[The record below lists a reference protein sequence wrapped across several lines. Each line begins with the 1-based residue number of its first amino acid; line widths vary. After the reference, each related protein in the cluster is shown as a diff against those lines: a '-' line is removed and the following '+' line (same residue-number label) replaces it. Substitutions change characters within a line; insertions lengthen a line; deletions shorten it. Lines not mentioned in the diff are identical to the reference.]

1 MDERHRPPSSSL
13 WAILTDRIGTY
24 LTLATA
30 ICIVWL
36 GVTGRL
42 STYIHPRYALFAIA
56 MGGIAIVMATASLG
70 IAAKAGHHEHVADV
84 PTRPRRQWIA
94 KVSQIVGLGICF
106 VVVGSFLTL
115 PPTALSAS
123 LAEGRSD
130 ESIAYTASSPAQSP
144 TEEGD
149 TSHLR
154 LRDWQSLLNRG
165 TDVDSVEGLTFTGIG
180 FVAASTT
187 STDHLYL
194 TRFVV
199 ACCAVDAQPVS
210 VEVYAPGWRQQIMEG
225 DWVSVEGIIGKAQE
239 AAGMVVIDSDV
250 QRIDQPVEPYE
261 Y

>member
-1 MDERHRPPSSSL
+1 MREQV
-13 WAILTDRIGTY
+13 GTY

-30 ICIVWL
+30 VCIVWL

-56 MGGIAIVMATASLG
+56 MAGIAIVVATASL
-70 IAAKAGHHEHVADV
+70 AHTNWNKHHHEDGADHP
-84 PTRPRRQWIA
+84 PTRPGRQRLTRVPSLI
-94 KVSQIVGLGICF
+94 GLGICT
-106 VVVGSFLTL
+106 VVAGSFLVL

-130 ESIAYTASSPAQSP
+130 ETITYTASSPAQSP

-154 LRDWQSLLNRG
+154 LRDWQSLLNRNA
-165 TDVDSVEGLTFTGIG
+165 DDDSIEGLPFTGIG
-180 FVAASTT
+180 FIAT
-187 STDHLYL
+187 SDTSADHLRL

-210 VEVYAPGWRQQIMEG
+210 VEVYAPGWRQQLLAG
-225 DWVSVEGIIGKAQE
+225 DWVSIEGVIGTDQE
-239 AAGMVVIDSDV
+239 YTGLLVVDSEL
-250 QRIDQPVEPYE
+250 QHIDQPAEPYE